1 MKRDGDHQT
10 PAAADATAA
19 LEPLTAAH
27 EPRLARWRR
36 QLREKGIRRI
46 AAGRA
51 RRYSRKVR
59 NFPHWCLG
67 KYVELTGDQVTI
79 RGARFTLDNPLVPTA
94 QKAEI
99 YFGKYETT
107 EIEYLNEFLDSSLP
121 TVEFGASIGVVAC
134 LTNLKLERPSD
145 HVVVEANP
153 TLVPTLERNRALND
167 AKFENLNM
175 AVGYGSPTIEFHITE
190 NFLNG
195 STLPPPGGVRVHV
208 APTVNLATI
217 LRDRGFDRINLI
229 MDIEGAEI
237 DLVAN
242 ELDVLKRHV
251 KLLIAE
257 IHPRL
262 APDGQIPRMLETL
275 ANAGF
280 RTAAATTGAVAL
292 INRALEGDGAGA
304 TG

>member
-1 MKRDGDHQT
+1 MKRDGDYQT

-19 LEPLTAAH
+19 LEPSTAAP
-27 EPRLARWRR
+27 EPVLARWRR
-36 QLREKGIRRI
+36 QLREKGVRQV
-46 AAGRA
+46 AAGRM

-59 NFPHWCLG
+59 KFPNWCLG

-107 EIEYLNEFLDSSLP
+107 EIEYLNEFLDASLP

-134 LTNLKLERPSD
+134 LTNRKLERPTE

-153 TLVPTLERNRALND
+153 TLVPTLERNRALNN
-167 AKFENLNM
+167 AKFEILNM
-175 AVGYGSPTIEFHITE
+175 AVGYGAPSIEFHITG

-195 STLPPPGGVRVHV
+195 STRAPSWGGRVHV
-208 APTVNLATI
+208 APTVDLTTI

-229 MDIEGAEI
+229 MDIEGAEVE
-237 DLVAN
+237 LVAH
-242 ELDVLKRHV
+242 ELDVLRRHV

-257 IHPRL
+257 IHPQIM
-262 APDGQIPRMLETL
+262 PDGQIEKMLDAL
-275 ANAGF
+275 AAAGF
-280 RTAAATTGAVAL
+280 RTAAATPGAVAL
-292 INRALEGDGAGA
+292 INRAFEGDEAG
-304 TG
+304 